1 MSVEHVTP
9 ERIAAYLARTLG
21 DTARREV
28 EDHLGY
34 CEMCR
39 RELANAAR
47 FANKWTARRV
57 YARWI
62 PAIVAAAA
70 VVLLVVP
77 SLKHLVT
84 PEPAIA
90 LRGEALS
97 GIPTFPAVA
106 PADGATVAPDG
117 IQFVWRAEIGDPFYT
132 LYLLDELGD
141 EVWSYPLTDTTVK
154 LPDTV
159 KLERGQVY
167 YWYVDALLTGVQTST
182 TGIREMTI
190 TP

>member
-21 DTARREV
+21 DTTRREV

-34 CEMCR
+34 CELCR
-39 RELANAAR
+39 REMADAAR

-57 YARWI
+57 YARWL
-62 PAIVAAAA
+62 PAIVATAA
-70 VVLLVVP
+70 VAALLV
-77 SLKHLVT
+77 LNLDHLVI
-84 PEPAIA
+84 PESAVA
-90 LRGEALS
+90 LRGEELS

-106 PADGATVAPDG
+106 PADRARVAPDG

-132 LYLLDELGD
+132 LYVLDELGD
-141 EVWSYPLTDTTVK
+141 EVWSYPLSDTTVE
-154 LPDTV
+154 LPNTV
-159 KLERGQVY
+159 QFERGQVY
-167 YWYVDALLTGVQTST
+167 YWYVDALLSGVQTST
-182 TGIREMTI
+182 TGIRELTI